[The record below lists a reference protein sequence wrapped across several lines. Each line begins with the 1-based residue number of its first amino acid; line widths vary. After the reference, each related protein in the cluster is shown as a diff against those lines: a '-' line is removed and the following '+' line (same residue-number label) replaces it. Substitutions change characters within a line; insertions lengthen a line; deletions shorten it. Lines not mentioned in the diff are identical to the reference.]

1 MSPFTDTVPADRDS
15 LRNIPLKDLLSDI
28 ADRMKLL
35 ASKEVELVKAEIK
48 ADVKSELAMARDLT
62 IAAVCGLL
70 GLNLLLIAAALAL
83 ATLVPAWAAFLIV
96 AAPFVVLAVIFGM
109 VGWAKRGKTL
119 LAASEASFKEDF
131 EGMKNPLLR
140 NRPVEVREDTWKA
153 RERRPEL
160 EALTPTRISMVLH
173 QQSLSCGEILTQPE
187 TSCGYTSRNWT

>member
-119 LAASEASFKEDF
+119 LAASEASFKENF

-153 RERRPEL
+153 RERRPE
-160 EALTPTRISMVLH
+160 
-173 QQSLSCGEILTQPE
+173 
-187 TSCGYTSRNWT
+187 